1 MPACRSDV
9 ARALSFGRLGTP
21 GEALS
26 EPFRHGVARTRTI
39 FAHRMA
45 SAASA
50 ASKGASH
57 TAAARKTSALAQRI
71 AALCQ
76 EFKATDITILSLKG
90 VSDMTDYFVIASG
103 TSDAHVRGLADGVL
117 DAMQDAGLDTHHVEG
132 LTHGRWV
139 LLDFVDVVV
148 HLFHP
153 ETRAFYQLERL
164 WQDAPVLLADP

>member
-1 MPACRSDV
+1 MVGAIEDRK
-9 ARALSFGRLGTP
+9 G
-21 GEALS
+21 
-26 EPFRHGVARTRTI
+26 
-39 FAHRMA
+39 HRVQVLDLR
-45 SAASA
+45 
-50 ASKGASH
+50 G
-57 TAAARKTSALAQRI
+57 L
-71 AALCQ
+71 
-76 EFKATDITILSLKG
+76 TDA
-90 VSDMTDYFVIASG
+90 TDYFVIASG
-103 TSDAHVRGLADGVL
+103 TSDAHVRGLADGVM